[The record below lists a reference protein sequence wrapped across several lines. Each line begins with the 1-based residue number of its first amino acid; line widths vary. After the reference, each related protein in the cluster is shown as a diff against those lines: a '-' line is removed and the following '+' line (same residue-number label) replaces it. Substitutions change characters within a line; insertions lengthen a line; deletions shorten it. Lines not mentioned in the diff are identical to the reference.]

1 MFSYN
6 LGLKELIL
14 SSTWEMHRYLQ
25 IISKF
30 LDQWIMDHNHG
41 KNVDN
46 TITVNRLRESTL

>member
-25 IISKF
+25 LVNCQISGLWIITMAK
-30 LDQWIMDHNHG
+30 M
-41 KNVDN
+41 
-46 TITVNRLRESTL
+46 